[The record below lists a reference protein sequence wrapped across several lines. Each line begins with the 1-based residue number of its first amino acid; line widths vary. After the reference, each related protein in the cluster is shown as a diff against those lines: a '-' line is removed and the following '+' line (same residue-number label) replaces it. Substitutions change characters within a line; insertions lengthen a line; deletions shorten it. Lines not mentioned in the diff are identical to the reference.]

1 MANRH
6 LARTIALQTLYEW
19 DFMEEKATE
28 TTAAAKKNLKEFA
41 PKFNEN
47 DFVLELVEG
56 VAKNKKEIDK
66 LIKKYAP
73 EWPIE
78 KITLIDRNVLRLG
91 IYELKFAKA
100 KDGKTVPPRVVIN
113 EAIELAKAF
122 GSGSSGKFV
131 NGVLGAIYKDMVE
144 AGEIKEEKAK
154 DKKDK
159 K

>member
-6 LARTIALQTLYEW
+6 LARTVALQTLYEW
-19 DFMEEKATE
+19 DFMGEKEAE
-28 TTAAAKKNLKEFA
+28 TCVAAKKNLKEFA

-47 DFVLELVEG
+47 DFVIELVEG
-56 VAKNKKEIDK
+56 VVENKKEIDK

-91 IYELKFAKA
+91 IYELKFDANI
-100 KDGKTVPPRVVIN
+100 PPKVAIN

-122 GSGSSGKFV
+122 GGDSSGKFV
-131 NGVLGAIYKDMVE
+131 NGVLGSIYKEMVK
-144 AGEIKEEKAK
+144 AGEK
-154 DKKDK
+154 
-159 K
+159 